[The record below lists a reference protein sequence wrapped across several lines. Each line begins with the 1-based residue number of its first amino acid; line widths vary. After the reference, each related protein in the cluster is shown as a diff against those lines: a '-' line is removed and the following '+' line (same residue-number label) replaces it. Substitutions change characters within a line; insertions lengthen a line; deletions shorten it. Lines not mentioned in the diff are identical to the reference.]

1 MIGNHHALEVRDL
14 SRAFGGIKAVAGV
27 SFTVERAEIVG
38 IIGPNGSGKSTLFN
52 LLTGVHAPGEGTI
65 RLLGR
70 EITGWPPHRIARAG
84 LGRTFQIPAPFTNMT
99 VRENLLTAA
108 VEGEWKGAY
117 LRAERVLGA
126 LDLAHIA
133 DDLADTLSGGQRRL
147 LEFGRVWMRDSTVI
161 LLDEVTAGVNPRL
174 RQIILGAVR
183 ALREEGKTFV
193 VIEHDM
199 ELLRAVSE
207 RVIVMDAGTIVAEGS
222 FAEIASNPQVIDAYL
237 GRPDE

>member
-1 MIGNHHALEVRDL
+1 MTVLEVRDL
-14 SRAFGGIKAVAGV
+14 NRAFGGIKAVAGI
-27 SFTVERAEIVG
+27 SFAVDQAEIVG

-52 LLTGVHAPGEGTI
+52 LLTGVYAPHAGTI
-65 RLLGR
+65 TLLGR
-70 EITGWPPHRIARAG
+70 DVTGWSPYRIARAG

-108 VEGEWKGAY
+108 VEGEWRGA
-117 LRAERVLGA
+117 RHKAEQVLAA

-147 LEFGRVWMRDSTVI
+147 PEFGRVWMRDSSVI

-174 RQIILGAVR
+174 RRIILDAVR
-183 ALREEGKTFV
+183 TLRDRGKTFII
-193 VIEHDM
+193 IEHDM

-207 RVIVMDAGTIVAEGS
+207 RVIVMDAGVIVAQGDL
-222 FAEIASNPQVIDAYL
+222 AEIASNPLVIDAYL
-237 GRPDE
+237 GHPSE